1 MDNIAFIDE
10 NYQMILWCAKLI
22 EQHTVRIF
30 LNTVYPNVALKQT
43 FVEIWNATLL
53 YTGSDYSHIVL

>member
-43 FVEIWNATLL
+43 FVEI
-53 YTGSDYSHIVL
+53 